1 MIHGTVVELQARINV
16 LLRPLG
22 QSDVEIECVVDT
34 GFEGALTLPPDIVVA
49 LNLPYVTRIRANLA
63 DDSNV
68 MTRLHLAKI
77 VWHGVEREVIVLA
90 MGRRPL
96 IGTALIENYH
106 LSVDFCEGGSVI
118 IDEIR

>member
-16 LLRPLG
+16 VLCPPGR
-22 QSDVEIECVVDT
+22 SDVEIECVVDT
-34 GFEGALTLPPDIVVA
+34 GFEGALTLPPDIVAA
-49 LNLPYVTRIRANLA
+49 LSLPYITSISANLA

-68 MTRLHLAKI
+68 MTRLHLVTI

-96 IGTALIENYH
+96 IGTALIEDYH

-118 IDEIR
+118 IDEII